1 MEFSLL
7 IALEPTIEGR
17 EPPVRLIQITDCHLG
32 PQQSETLLG
41 LNTDQSLEDVL
52 QLIQQAEPRFDHLI
66 CTGDV
71 ASAGHVDCYRRFA
84 HSIRRYFPQPLSWLA
99 GNHDS
104 AEIMASLQDSLNIQ
118 GRLVTLGN
126 WILVLLD
133 SSVSGQVY
141 GQLAASELDFLAH
154 VLKSH
159 SDKHV
164 IVCLHHQ
171 PVAVG
176 SQWIDQYVVRN
187 ADAFFQLVDGFP
199 QVKAIVWGHVHQ
211 DFQQLRNNVMLMAT
225 PSTCV
230 QFKPLCDE
238 FTVDTQ
244 MPGYRWF
251 ELNDDGTFSTGV
263 ARVTNKQYVIDYK
276 SAGY

>member
-1 MEFSLL
+1 M
-7 IALEPTIEGR
+7 
-17 EPPVRLIQITDCHLG
+17 RLIQITDCHLG

-52 QLIQQAEPRFDHLI
+52 QLIQQAEPRFDHLV

-71 ASAGHVDCYRRFA
+71 ASAGHKDCYLRFSQ
-84 HSIRRYFPQPLSWLA
+84 SIRRYFSQPLSWLA

-104 AEIMASLQDSLNIQ
+104 AEMMSSQQDALNIQ
-118 GRLVTLGN
+118 GRLVVMGQWL
-126 WILVLLD
+126 LVLLD
-133 SSVSGQVY
+133 SSVVGHVY
-141 GQLAASELDFLAH
+141 GQLAAGELDYLDHILANN
-154 VLKSH
+154 V
-159 SDKHV
+159 DKHV
-164 IVCLHHQ
+164 MIGLHHQ
-171 PVAVG
+171 PVMVG
-176 SQWIDQYVVRN
+176 SAWIDQYVVRN
-187 ADAFFQLVDGFP
+187 ADAFFQLIDSYSN
-199 QVKAIVWGHVHQ
+199 VKVISFGHVHQ
-211 DFQQLRNNVMLMAT
+211 DFHALHNGVTLLAT

-230 QFKPLCDE
+230 QFKPLCDD

-251 ELNDDGTFSTGV
+251 DLNDDGTFTTGV